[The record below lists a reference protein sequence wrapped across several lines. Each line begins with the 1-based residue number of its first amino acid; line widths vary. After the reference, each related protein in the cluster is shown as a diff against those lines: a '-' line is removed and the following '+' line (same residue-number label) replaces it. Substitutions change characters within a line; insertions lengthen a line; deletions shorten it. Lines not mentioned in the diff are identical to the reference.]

1 MRSEKPLRLAYVRFT
16 SCCGCQLTFLNCERE
31 LARVAEEFEIVSFDM
46 ASSRP
51 DDGGPLDAILV
62 EGSISR
68 PEELTSLL
76 ALRRRAKILVAVGA
90 CALTAGVNAL
100 AGGDRAPLCE
110 EVYGETAA
118 GKTTFPPQPLSLFVR
133 VDLEIA
139 GCPPERG
146 EHLKTL
152 GALLRGGLPSSLPE
166 YAVCMECRQREN
178 LCLLLEGKQPCL
190 GPVTRAGCNALCPS
204 FGVICEGCR
213 GMVAEAG
220 RGEEFRLLLEL
231 GLSEREVKARMQR
244 FTGVFDENR

>member
-1 MRSEKPLRLAYVRFT
+1 
-16 SCCGCQLTFLNCERE
+16 
-31 LARVAEEFEIVSFDM
+31 
-46 ASSRP
+46 
-51 DDGGPLDAILV
+51 
-62 EGSISR
+62 
-68 PEELTSLL
+68 
-76 ALRRRAKILVAVGA
+76 
-90 CALTAGVNAL
+90 VNAL

>member
-51 DDGGPLDAILV
+51 DDGGPLDAVLV

-76 ALRRRAKILVAVGA
+76 SLRRRAKILVAVGA

-118 GKTTFPPQPLSLFVR
+118 GKTTFPPQPLSLFGSPSPSR
-133 VDLEIA
+133 RA
-139 GCPPERG
+139 FSKGC
-146 EHLKTL
+146 
-152 GALLRGGLPSSLPE
+152 SS
-166 YAVCMECRQREN
+166 AAASSRCRR
-178 LCLLLEGKQPCL
+178 
-190 GPVTRAGCNALCPS
+190 
-204 FGVICEGCR
+204 
-213 GMVAEAG
+213 
-220 RGEEFRLLLEL
+220 
-231 GLSEREVKARMQR
+231 
-244 FTGVFDENR
+244 

>member
-1 MRSEKPLRLAYVRFT
+1 VL
-16 SCCGCQLTFLNCERE
+16 
-31 LARVAEEFEIVSFDM
+31 
-46 ASSRP
+46 
-51 DDGGPLDAILV
+51 
-62 EGSISR
+62 
-68 PEELTSLL
+68 
-76 ALRRRAKILVAVGA
+76 
-90 CALTAGVNAL
+90 
-100 AGGDRAPLCE
+100 
-110 EVYGETAA
+110 
-118 GKTTFPPQPLSLFVR
+118 

-139 GCPPERG
+139 GGPPERG

-178 LCLLLEGKQPCL
+178 LCLLLEEKQPCL

-204 FGVICEGCR
+204 FGVICDGCR